1 MVGRKM
7 DILRFNIHTPVA
19 CSDKITAC
27 IGYFDGLHKGHQQLV
42 KKVLDISRENGTIPA
57 LITFDP
63 DPWVVIKK
71 LRHIPHITPMKYR
84 QEIGEQ
90 LGIQKWVILDFQE
103 DMANLSY
110 EQFHELV
117 LKPLN
122 IDTLVCG
129 YDFHYAHRGEG
140 NTKTLLEQAYF
151 NVEVIDEIASEDE
164 KISSTRI
171 ERLIKEGNMEDATRL
186 MGRVYELCGVVKS
199 GNRIGRKYGFPTAN
213 LKLDKD
219 YVMPKC
225 GVYIGKAF
233 VRNQWYVAIINVGHN
248 PSFNY
253 QDAISIEAYILD
265 FDQMIYDL
273 EVRYRFYAY
282 LRDEQHFDGMDALK
296 EQLMKDSDC
305 ARAYF
310 QKEGNV

>member
-1 MVGRKM
+1 M
-7 DILRFNIHTPVA
+7 DVLRFNIHTPVV
-19 CSDKITAC
+19 CNDKITAC

-42 KKVLDISRENGTIPA
+42 RKVVDIAKQNNTIPA

-63 DPWVVIKK
+63 DPWVVVKK
-71 LRHIPHITPMKYR
+71 LRNIPHLTPMKYR

-90 LGIQKWVILDFQE
+90 LGIKKWIILDFQK

-122 IDTLVCG
+122 INTLVCG

-140 NTKTLLEQAYF
+140 NVKTLLKQSYF

-171 ERLIKEGNMEDATRL
+171 ERLVKEGDMEKATWL

-213 LKLDKD
+213 LKLCNS
-219 YVMPKC
+219 YVLPKC
-225 GVYIGKAF
+225 GVYIGK
-233 VRNQWYVAIINVGHN
+233 VLVKNQWYMAIINVGHN

-253 QDAISIEAYILD
+253 QDNISIEAYILD
-265 FDQMIYDL
+265 FNQMIYDM
-273 EVRYRFYAY
+273 EVRYQFYAY
-282 LRDEQHFDGMDALK
+282 LRDEKHFDGMDELK
-296 EQLMKDSDC
+296 QQLTKDVAS